1 MNAGPAMRAADRQAV
16 AQRYS
21 LYLQDESFPVQPVI
35 SVLMWAYNHRPYVE
49 QAIESVLA
57 QQTQYSYELVVSD
70 DCSTDG
76 TAEILKDYQKRYP
89 KKIRLILSTR
99 NMWKDGDITGRLLAQ
114 ARGRYAALHHGD
126 DYWTDPLKLQKQVD
140 FLETHPECSACYTNA
155 AVVNEDGNPNPSIY
169 LGAGPPAAWIV
180 RPAEARRTQDDIFT
194 RLAIPTCTLCYRTQ
208 YLRDLPK
215 WANRTATGDWAM
227 AMVLSGRGP
236 IQYLDE
242 ITATYRRHGGGTW
255 TSLETMMTLK
265 HGLDRMEIFLPYA
278 APNQK
283 PAMVENI
290 RAYRVDVR
298 RHAAGVLA
306 AGLEKN
312 KEFSGDFQKRDL
324 VGLFGRRESR
334 RIRMDA
340 RETFF
345 QRAYFKKEKS
355 LARRR
360 ALGLICRY
368 PEWLLRKGSPGLL
381 ARALAGRL

>member
-1 MNAGPAMRAADRQAV
+1 
-16 AQRYS
+16 
-21 LYLQDESFPVQPVI
+21 
-35 SVLMWAYNHRPYVE
+35 
-49 QAIESVLA
+49 
-57 QQTQYSYELVVSD
+57 
-70 DCSTDG
+70 
-76 TAEILKDYQKRYP
+76 
-89 KKIRLILSTR
+89 
-99 NMWKDGDITGRLLAQ
+99 
-114 ARGRYAALHHGD
+114 
-126 DYWTDPLKLQKQVD
+126 
-140 FLETHPECSACYTNA
+140 
-155 AVVNEDGNPNPSIY
+155 
-169 LGAGPPAAWIV
+169 
-180 RPAEARRTQDDIFT
+180 
-194 RLAIPTCTLCYRTQ
+194 
-208 YLRDLPK
+208 
-215 WANRTATGDWAM
+215 M